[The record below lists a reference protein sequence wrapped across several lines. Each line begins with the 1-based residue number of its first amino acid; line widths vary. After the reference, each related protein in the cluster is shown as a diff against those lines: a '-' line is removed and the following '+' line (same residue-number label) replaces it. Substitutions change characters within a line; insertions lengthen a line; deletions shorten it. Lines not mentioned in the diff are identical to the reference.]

1 MTDEFMRS
9 MRGKKIDWVFEYK
22 PGNSGGKIY
31 SHTMCI
37 PCHRQVDNQTSLKV
51 FFNPK
56 MISTLSTKQTPKKM
70 KVNEKITPN
79 QRRQ

>member
-1 MTDEFMRS
+1 MFNFFLIKIFQCSKCGLCGENNPMGGEKMTDEFMRS

-37 PCHRQVDNQTSLKV
+37 PCHR
-51 FFNPK
+51 
-56 MISTLSTKQTPKKM
+56 
-70 KVNEKITPN
+70 
-79 QRRQ
+79 